1 MYINS
6 INIQF
11 LIFLLDEN
19 YKAYDRWQLL
29 ISFEIQILILH
40 RCASEA
46 CQLFKKYL
54 RPARYY
60 AILIGSEEKN
70 NKNGFLSAVLFFT
83 LLPPNTGRLLAL
95 LKYVPQKK
103 IWENETTR
111 VFEWRMAAA
120 CGRVTEARLSVVY
133 HINTHPAV
141 AKPD

>member
-1 MYINS
+1 MAV
-6 INIQF
+6 
-11 LIFLLDEN
+11 
-19 YKAYDRWQLL
+19 AYL
-29 ISFEIQILILH
+29 ILILH

-103 IWENETTR
+103 
-111 VFEWRMAAA
+111 M
-120 CGRVTEARLSVVY
+120 G
-133 HINTHPAV
+133 
-141 AKPD
+141 K

>member
-46 CQLFKKYL
+46 CQHFKIYL

-70 NKNGFLSAVLFFT
+70 NKNGFLIGGIVFHPPSAEHRPSIGVAKVR
-83 LLPPNTGRLLAL
+83 PS
-95 LKYVPQKK
+95 KK
-103 IWENETTR
+103 KWGNETIR

>member
-46 CQLFKKYL
+46 CQHFKIYL

-103 IWENETTR
+103 IWENETIR

>member
-1 MYINS
+1 MYIKF

-11 LIFLLDEN
+11 LIFLLYEN
-19 YKAYDRWQLL
+19 HKAYDRWQLL

-70 NKNGFLSAVLFFT
+70 NKNGFLIGGIVFHPPSAEHR
-83 LLPPNTGRLLAL
+83 PSIG
-95 LKYVPQKK
+95 
-103 IWENETTR
+103 
-111 VFEWRMAAA
+111 
-120 CGRVTEARLSVVY
+120 
-133 HINTHPAV
+133 V
-141 AKPD
+141 AKVRPSKKNMGKWNNSGFRVEDGRGMWSSDRGAFVRGLPYKYTSSCC